1 MSIAS
6 QAIRLAAPAFN
17 VVHADLWTILSG
29 PDAGTTFYGDAQTEP
44 PIVLDTD
51 LGGDGREKTVLYIDR
66 PVPTFQRGTIISGI
80 GSSWRL
86 VGDVDDNPAN
96 DRVKFEIVKIVA
108 GKDS

>member
-29 PDAGTTFYGDAQTEP
+29 PDAGTTFFGDAQTEA
-44 PIVLDTD
+44 PIAIDSD
-51 LGGDGREKTVLYIDR
+51 LGSDAREKTMLFVDR
-66 PVPTFQRGTIISGI
+66 PTPTFKRGQIISGI

-96 DRVKFEIVKIVA
+96 DRVKFEIVKVVA
-108 GKDS
+108 GKDT